1 MNTIKI
7 YRVYNPKG
15 KFLVEGTVAECA
27 EKLGMTVSSFRDA
40 AGKFREGRYKKY
52 NIYDVT
58 DEERTD
64 IRDSDRDVIKKWDDF
79 VTPIRERFG
88 IPVYKPPK
96 KGR

>member
-1 MNTIKI
+1 MNPFKV

-15 KFLVEGTVAECA
+15 KFLVEGDVFACA
-27 EKLGMTVSSFRDA
+27 EKLGMTVKSFRDA
-40 AGKFREGRYKKY
+40 AEKFAQGRYKKY

-58 DEERTD
+58 DEKDCE
-64 IRDSDRDVIKKWDDF
+64 IKASDRDAIKKWNDF